1 MATYSSWV
9 TIFWSIFYACCT
21 SDHLFFSGFEAEKG
35 LRVIHAC
42 VVYTLFYGNWIFSHE
57 KDRLPLITLFIVST
71 IPLKMA
77 FQNTVGKGEN
87 ASNNFLH
94 VSRCFFLPFQTL
106 SSMLFANIF
115 KLKESKMLLF
125 GKEISSKYSQCRIY
139 RKMYSPL
146 KILTL

>member
-1 MATYSSWV
+1 
-9 TIFWSIFYACCT
+9 
-21 SDHLFFSGFEAEKG
+21 
-35 LRVIHAC
+35 
-42 VVYTLFYGNWIFSHE
+42 
-57 KDRLPLITLFIVST
+57 
-71 IPLKMA
+71 MA

-94 VSRCFFLPFQTL
+94 VSQCFFLPFQAL

-115 KLKESKMLLF
+115 KLKESKMSLF

-139 RKMYSPL
+139 HKMSPPL